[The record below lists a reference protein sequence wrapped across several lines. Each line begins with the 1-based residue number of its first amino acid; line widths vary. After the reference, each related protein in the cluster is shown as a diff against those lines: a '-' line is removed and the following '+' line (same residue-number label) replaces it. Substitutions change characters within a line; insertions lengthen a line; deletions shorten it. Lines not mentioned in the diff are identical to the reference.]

1 MSENYVKNDELLKE
15 IIIFKSVGHA
25 SEQLGMMLMKI
36 AAHYSSKGSF
46 SGYTWVSDMRSD
58 AVLTCLKYLKN
69 FDPQKSSNAFAYVTQ
84 ICKNAF
90 KAFIKNQNKH
100 GEIKDICYN
109 SYQNFI
115 DNQGESY
122 MRKAI
127 DYERIRISFPSE
139 EELPVPEIVEAIV
152 EKLE

>member
-1 MSENYVKNDELLKE
+1 MAANYVKNDELLKE
-15 IIIFKSVGHA
+15 IIQFKIDGRA
-25 SEQLGMMLMKI
+25 SENLGGMLMKI
-36 AAHYSSKGSF
+36 ANHYSSKGSF
-46 SGYTWVSDMRSD
+46 SGYTWVNDMRSD

-69 FDPQKSSNAFAYVTQ
+69 FDPAKSTNAFAYVTQ

-100 GEIKDICYN
+100 GDIKDICYN

-127 DYERIRISFPSE
+127 DYERIRIAFPST
-139 EELPVPEIVEAIV
+139 EELPKLEIVEEVV
-152 EKLE
+152 E